1 MKDYIPGTEV
11 THKIFGRG
19 LLTKREGTFA
29 TIAFMEVGVKKI
41 ELGTCLRQNKIEL
54 THFV

>member
-19 LLTKREGTFA
+19 LVRRREGNFVVVS
-29 TIAFMEVGVKKI
+29 FLERGDKK
-41 ELGTCLRQNKIEL
+41 LDLVTCLRQGKLDL
-54 THFV
+54 THFI